1 MQRGMQMKALTLRHL
16 KPELARA
23 IERKAREAGTS
34 LSGAVLVLLEQATG
48 LAKTRKKTVNHD
60 LDHLI
65 GLWSPEEARAFDEN
79 LAQQRKV
86 DPELWK

>member
-1 MQRGMQMKALTLRHL
+1 MKALTLRHL

-23 IERKAREAGTS
+23 IERKAHEIGTS

-48 LAKTRKKTVNHD
+48 LVKPKKKTVHHD
-60 LDHLI
+60 LDHMI
-65 GLWSPEEARAFDEN
+65 GLWSQEEASAFDRN
-79 LAQQRKV
+79 LAQQRKI

>member
-1 MQRGMQMKALTLRHL
+1 MKALTLRHL

-23 IERKAREAGTS
+23 IERKAHEAGSS
-34 LSGAVLVLLEQATG
+34 LSGAVIALLELATG
-48 LAKTRKKTVNHD
+48 LAKKRQAAHHD

-65 GLWSPEEARAFDEN
+65 GSWSTADAHAFDKD
-79 LAQQRKV
+79 LARQRKI

>member
-1 MQRGMQMKALTLRHL
+1 MKALTLRNV

-23 IERKAREAGTS
+23 IERKAHEAGTS
-34 LSGAVLVLLEQATG
+34 LSGAVISLLEQATG
-48 LAKTRKKTVNHD
+48 LAKKRKVLNHD

-65 GLWSPEEARAFDEN
+65 GSWSAEEARAFDKN
-79 LAQQRKV
+79 LAQQRKI